1 MSVVRSLLEVLF
13 SLVVAVVN
21 HSLNVAMLIA
31 HHFWTIF
38 LGSQWP
44 EYFVEGKLDVAFQ
57 FWMRMKA
64 QKKGV
69 CIAACMYIALHIS
82 WCLILRHLQSI
93 RYFFFQMDYQK
104 WLLLLELGSYAAW
117 LHFYVKKPGYDMQ
130 VFLVLLFYNHKLN
143 VSWIIF
149 SLQ

>member
-13 SLVVAVVN
+13 SPVVAVVN

-57 FWMRMKA
+57 F
-64 QKKGV
+64 
-69 CIAACMYIALHIS
+69 
-82 WCLILRHLQSI
+82 
-93 RYFFFQMDYQK
+93 
-104 WLLLLELGSYAAW
+104 
-117 LHFYVKKPGYDMQ
+117 
-130 VFLVLLFYNHKLN
+130 
-143 VSWIIF
+143 
-149 SLQ
+149 